1 MGTDDLDDYSG
12 VPRYVQIA
20 AVVEREI
27 RDGLWQPGRAAPS
40 KNTLSQRFG
49 VAGETARHAQARLV
63 ERGLMVP
70 VPGVGMVVT
79 PEERWAEAPKGH

>member
-1 MGTDDLDDYSG
+1 
-12 VPRYVQIA
+12 
-20 AVVEREI
+20 
-27 RDGLWQPGRAAPS
+27 
-40 KNTLSQRFG
+40 LSQRFG

-79 PEERWAEAPKGH
+79 PEERWAEAPEGH